1 MQSPAILGSERTLVS
16 SKRQFE
22 RAKSGTHIVFDVGM
36 NNGDDST
43 HYLSKGYQ
51 VVAIEANPILVERA
65 RARFQKEIAAA
76 SVTTGLTFAT
86 TAAMFARTG
95 VTSGKT
101 ATTETKLT
109 RVGEGGK
116 ETRRFFISLE
126 ELRKLSSDQD
136 WEKLFFTSV

>member
-1 MQSPAILGSERTLVS
+1 M
-16 SKRQFE
+16 
-22 RAKSGTHIVFDVGM
+22 
-36 NNGDDST
+36 
-43 HYLSKGYQ
+43 
-51 VVAIEANPILVERA
+51 
-65 RARFQKEIAAA
+65 IAAA

-116 ETRRFFISLE
+116 ETRRLFVSLE

>member
-1 MQSPAILGSERTLVS
+1 MIW
-16 SKRQFE
+16 
-22 RAKSGTHIVFDVGM
+22 
-36 NNGDDST
+36 
-43 HYLSKGYQ
+43 
-51 VVAIEANPILVERA
+51 
-65 RARFQKEIAAA
+65 AATGLI
-76 SVTTGLTFAT
+76 SITTGVTSDTIDVTFAT
-86 TAAMFARTG
+86 TAATFAPTG

>member
-1 MQSPAILGSERTLVS
+1 M
-16 SKRQFE
+16 
-22 RAKSGTHIVFDVGM
+22 
-36 NNGDDST
+36 
-43 HYLSKGYQ
+43 
-51 VVAIEANPILVERA
+51 
-65 RARFQKEIAAA
+65 IAAA

>member
-1 MQSPAILGSERTLVS
+1 
-16 SKRQFE
+16 
-22 RAKSGTHIVFDVGM
+22 
-36 NNGDDST
+36 
-43 HYLSKGYQ
+43 
-51 VVAIEANPILVERA
+51 
-65 RARFQKEIAAA
+65 
-76 SVTTGLTFAT
+76 
-86 TAAMFARTG
+86 MFARTG

-136 WEKLFFTSV
+136 WEKLFFASVSKLLNFRIEIRNSPKLLCASF